1 MLCIQIFISSWDS
14 VQYTFASHNILHWII
29 LLSILAN
36 ILDTCYWILN
46 IELLSLSS
54 FSLSLSLARSTP
66 FNGTAFRSVDSL
78 FHPVQQKHRDEKVEA
93 VPSFTF
99 EYFLRSSC
107 AISNNQET
115 GAIGRTRNE
124 TFPTKLF
131 YPTLNKDVKRR
142 RETKTRR
149 KTFSS
154 GRMSSW
160 SLVGSRS
167 WNVRYRPRKIITRS
181 SGPTVYLLYSPVHLL
196 LSVTIPRTKFPEYLY
211 LVSARIENFRNN
223 FVWLKFLLKHGKPQD
238 SPNKINIFFPPR

>member
-142 RETKTRR
+142 RETKTRNEDATKNIFVR
-149 KTFSS
+149 TNVKLVVSRVTFVERALSS
-154 GRMSSW
+154 SKNNNALFRAN
-160 SLVGSRS
+160 SLPSIFTS
-167 WNVRYRPRKIITRS
+167 PLIIIRYHSTNEIPWIS
-181 SGPTVYLLYSPVHLL
+181 
-196 LSVTIPRTKFPEYLY
+196 LSCICSHRKFP
-211 LVSARIENFRNN
+211 
-223 FVWLKFLLKHGKPQD
+223 Q
-238 SPNKINIFFPPR
+238 

>member
-1 MLCIQIFISSWDS
+1 MRKSKQF
-14 VQYTFASHNILHWII
+14 
-29 LLSILAN
+29 LLSRSN
-36 ILDTCYWILN
+36 IFCDHR
-46 IELLSLSS
+46 
-54 FSLSLSLARSTP
+54 AR
-66 FNGTAFRSVDSL
+66 FRIIR
-78 FHPVQQKHRDEKVEA
+78 KR
-93 VPSFTF
+93 
-99 EYFLRSSC
+99 Y
-107 AISNNQET
+107 
-115 GAIGRTRNE
+115 AIGRTRNE

-131 YPTLNKDVKRR
+131 YNPTLNKDAKRR

-223 FVWLKFLLKHGKPQD
+223 FV
-238 SPNKINIFFPPR
+238 